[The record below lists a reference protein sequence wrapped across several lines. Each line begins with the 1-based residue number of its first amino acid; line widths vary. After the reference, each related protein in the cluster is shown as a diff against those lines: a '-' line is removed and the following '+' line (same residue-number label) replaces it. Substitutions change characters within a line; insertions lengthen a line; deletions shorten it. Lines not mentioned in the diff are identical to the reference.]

1 MRAFSNAVRRP
12 DGWYQVSLVV
22 IDNVLPAPESYMFGP
37 YGEARARKVASALP
51 WLLDGKPIIDGRE
64 VERALRVA
72 EARPAYDF
80 DPWGRVVA
88 VY

>member
-1 MRAFSNAVRRP
+1 
-12 DGWYQVSLVV
+12 VSLVV
-22 IDNVLPAPESYMFGP
+22 IDSVLPAPQSYTFGR
-37 YGEARARKVASALP
+37 YSEARARKVASMLP
-51 WLLDGKPIIDGRE
+51 WLLDGKPIVDGRE

-80 DPWGRVVA
+80 DSWGRVVA